1 MHREFSGSVMTA
13 NGVFIIAEVAQ
24 AHDGSLGILHSYID
38 AVAGTGA
45 DAIKFQ
51 VHIAEAESSEYEPF
65 RVPFTLVDKSRFD
78 YWKRTGFSR
87 EQWAGIKSHCERA
100 GLEFIASPFSVA
112 AAKLLDELGVRSF
125 KVASGEIRNFL
136 MLDYMARTGR
146 ELWISTGMSSYA
158 EIQDTLDFL
167 GSIKEC
173 GKRVLFQCTTAYP
186 TPPEQVGLNVIAE
199 MKERFGLPI
208 GLSDHSGTVFA
219 PLAAVSLGAEYLESH
234 VVFDR
239 RMFGPD
245 SPASLTIDE
254 FTQMVAGARFI
265 ETALCNPVN
274 KHDASKYA
282 ELKGMF
288 GKSLAVCRD
297 KAAGTEITLD
307 DLESKKPAGKG
318 IPADEFR
325 SVLGK
330 RLKNGLSA
338 GSFITRNDLS

>member
-1 MHREFSGSVMTA
+1 MTT
-13 NGVFIIAEVAQ
+13 NRVFTIAEVAQ

-65 RVPFTLVDKSRFD
+65 RVPFSFVDKSRLD
-78 YWKRTGFSR
+78 YWKRMGFSR
-87 EQWAGIKSHCERA
+87 EQWTGIKDHCQRV
-100 GLEFIASPFSVA
+100 GLEFVASPFSVA
-112 AAKLLDELGVRSF
+112 AAKLLDELDVRRF
-125 KVASGEIRNFL
+125 KVASGEIRNYL

-146 ELWISTGMSSYA
+146 DLWISTGMSSYA

-167 GSIKEC
+167 ESIPGC

-199 MKERFGLPI
+199 MKEKFCLPV
-208 GLSDHSGTVFA
+208 GLSDHSGTIYA
-219 PLAAVSLGAEYLESH
+219 PLAAVPLGARYLESH
-234 VVFDR
+234 VVYDR

-265 ETALCNPVN
+265 EKAMRNPVN
-274 KHDASKYA
+274 KDDASKYSG
-282 ELKGMF
+282 LKEIF

-297 KAAGTEITLD
+297 MAAGSEIAQD

-318 IPADEFR
+318 IPAGEFR
-325 SVLGK
+325 AVLGK
-330 RLKNGLSA
+330 RLKRDLGA